1 MSEHAQPFVLAG
13 VLGWPVAHSRSPL
26 IHSPWIAQYGL
37 RGSYV
42 PLPVL
47 GFAGCNLTIPHKI
60 AAVDIVDELEPLAR
74 RIGAANTIVV
84 RADGSLLGR
93 NTDAFGF
100 IANLREAQAQWR
112 ADARPAVMLGAGGAA
127 RAVLAGLL
135 EAGATEIR
143 ICNRTL
149 ETAQQLAH
157 DFATWGTARLQAV
170 PWQERHSALAG
181 AALLVNTTSQGM
193 QGQAPLDIRLDA
205 LPATALVTDIVYT
218 PLQTPLLQ
226 AAAARGNP
234 TAQGLGMLI
243 HQARPAF
250 EAWFGVLPQTTPA
263 LWAAVTAT
271 L

>member
-1 MSEHAQPFVLAG
+1 
-13 VLGWPVAHSRSPL
+13 VLG
-26 IHSPWIAQYGL
+26 
-37 RGSYV
+37 
-42 PLPVL
+42 
-47 GFAGCNLTIPHKI
+47 
-60 AAVDIVDELEPLAR
+60 
-74 RIGAANTIVV
+74 
-84 RADGSLLGR
+84 
-93 NTDAFGF
+93 
-100 IANLREAQAQWR
+100 
-112 ADARPAVMLGAGGAA
+112 
-127 RAVLAGLL
+127 GLL
-135 EAGATEIR
+135 DAGTTEIR

-157 DFATWGTARLQAV
+157 DFSGWVNARLQVV
-170 PWQERHSALAG
+170 PWTERHSALAG

-193 QGQAPLDIRLDA
+193 QGQDPLDIQLDA
-205 LPATALVTDIVYT
+205 LPTSALVTDIVYT